1 MMSFSSGHHVANRSP
16 RARLAHVHALAQD
29 LLYRHDLSDWSFGFN
44 RRKTEMGVCLYDPR
58 RIELSVYFVALNDDE
73 TILDTL
79 LHEIAHALTGP
90 GHGHD
95 HLWKCICHR
104 VGARPE
110 RLSYEARMPEG
121 RWQAVCAGCGMLHH
135 KHRRPKRMI
144 GWYCRSCGR
153 DRGKLIWS
161 RAEPSLAG

>member
-1 MMSFSSGHHVANRSP
+1 MPFSPLHLV
-16 RARLAHVHALAQD
+16 RAEPTRTRLVRVRALAHD
-29 LLYRHDLSDWSFGFN
+29 LLRTHGLLDWSFGCN
-44 RRKTEMGVCLYDPR
+44 RRKTEMGVCLYDPK
-58 RIELSVYFVALNDDE
+58 RIELSVYFVVLNDDE

-95 HLWKCICHR
+95 GLWKRMCHQ

-144 GWYCRSCGR
+144 GWYCRACGR
-153 DRGKLIWS
+153 ERGKLIWS
-161 RAEPSLAG
+161 RQEPSLAG